1 MAQISEYLYLLKQSN
16 KESFCIL
23 LLSVKVNMKK
33 FLVAMLRYNL
43 YSMSVGL
50 FITVIIVCNFDILS
64 SLHKKYHTL

>member
-1 MAQISEYLYLLKQSN
+1 MAHISEYLFLLKQSN

-43 YSMSVGL
+43 CSMSVGL
-50 FITVIIVCNFDILS
+50 FIIVIIVCNFYILS